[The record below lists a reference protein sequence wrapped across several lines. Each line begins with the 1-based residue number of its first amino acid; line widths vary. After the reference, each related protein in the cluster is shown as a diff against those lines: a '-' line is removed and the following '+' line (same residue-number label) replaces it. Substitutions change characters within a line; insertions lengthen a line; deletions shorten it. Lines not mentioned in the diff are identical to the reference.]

1 MLGSDLMLPVRRIV
15 QHKLV
20 TLVAE
25 HGELACVHADKVT
38 LVLFLKIRVFYISI
52 EQAGCFTEC

>member
-1 MLGSDLMLPVRRIV
+1 MLGSDWMLPVRRIV

-25 HGELACVHADKVT
+25 HGELAGVHADKVT
-38 LVLFLKIRVFYISI
+38 LVLFLKN
-52 EQAGCFTEC
+52 